1 MDKYLEIR
9 AMFENRED
17 KENALVMA
25 KYMRNKFKFY
35 GLPTPKRKEIYKS
48 FLKDEKK
55 NKIID
60 WDFLDKCYEDEH
72 SEFQYL
78 VCDYL
83 NAMIKYL
90 TYEDIF
96 KIKKYLKSKQWW
108 DTIDF
113 LDKVI
118 GKIGL
123 RDNRVDDLMLKW
135 SKDEDFWIRR
145 LAIDHQ
151 LCRKEKT
158 KIELLEQIIVNNF
171 GSDEFFINKAIG
183 WSLRDYSKTNPDW
196 VRNFISKYEGKMD
209 KLSIKEASKY
219 I

>member
-17 KENALVMA
+17 KENALAMA

-60 WDFLDKCYEDEH
+60 WDFLDKCYQDEH
-72 SEFQYL
+72 REFQYL

-113 LDKVI
+113 LDTVI
-118 GKIGL
+118 GRIGL

-145 LAIDHQ
+145 VAIDHQ

-158 KIELLEQIIVNNF
+158 NTKLLEQIVVNNF

-183 WSLRDYSKTNPDW
+183 WSLRDYSKTNPNW
-196 VRNFISKYEGKMD
+196 VRYFIDKYKDKMN
-209 KLSIKEASKY
+209 KLSIKEAGKY